1 MEQRRLILIIVLAL
15 IASLLWH
22 NWTMEHLPASPE
34 VQQSTIPSNQTG
46 NVNIAVNNA
55 VSTTPTDNT
64 SAPTNIAT
72 PTSTTTPT
80 ANTQQTSQV
89 VNVKTDVLDVDI
101 NTLGGTVTKAALLQY
116 PLVQG
121 KSQPVVLMNNDP
133 LSRYLAQSTLVSA
146 DNSFSDSTL
155 IYSSTQSFYQ
165 LNKGQQQLVVNLTYQ
180 ADNGLKIVKSYT
192 FTQGKYNIDV
202 NYHIQ
207 NGGSAVWQGNVYGL
221 LSRTNAVEQTSGMF
235 HVSSYTGASV
245 STQGSPYQKISFKDM
260 QKQNLNTTSPGG
272 WVAMQQ
278 HYFLS
283 SWVPNQQQNN
293 RYFSQI
299 DNSGLYTVGVASAP
313 ISVNPGQTV
322 TTGMQL
328 YAGPELADQLKALAP
343 HLDLTIDYG
352 WLWFISD
359 AIFWA
364 MEKIYNVVGN
374 WGWSIVLVTILI
386 KLLFY
391 PLSATSY
398 RSMAR
403 MRKIQPKL
411 QSLKDRYGDDR
422 QKLAQA
428 TMELYRQEK
437 ANPMSG
443 CLPILVQIPVF
454 IALYWVLVESVQL
467 RQAPFIFWI
476 HDLAARDPYFI
487 LPIINGLAMFVQ
499 QKLNPPPPDPTQ
511 AKIMMFLP
519 VIFTFIF
526 INFPAGLVL
535 YWVVNSVISILQQW
549 FIMRQVEKADQITV
563 ISKSNS

>member
-1 MEQRRLILIIVLAL
+1 MEQRRIFLIILLAL
-15 IASLLWH
+15 ITSLLWH
-22 NWTMEHLPASPE
+22 NWTMEHLPTTPVAQTTP
-34 VQQSTIPSNQTG
+34 VPNNQSA

-55 VSTTPTDNT
+55 ASTTPPTVTSSVPVSAVTNT
-64 SAPTNIAT
+64 P
-72 PTSTTTPT
+72 STVVT
-80 ANTQQTSQV
+80 TQQTGQTI
-89 VNVKTDVLDVDI
+89 NVKTDMLDIDI
-101 NTLGGTVTKAALLQY
+101 NTLGGTITRAALLQY

-121 KSQPVVLMNNDP
+121 QPQPVILMNNDP
-133 LSRYLAQSTLVSA
+133 LTRYLAQSSLVST
-146 DNSFSDSTL
+146 DNNFTDSNL

-165 LNKGQQQLVVNLTYQ
+165 LNQGQKQLVVNLTYQ
-180 ADNGLKIVKSYT
+180 GSNGLKIVKSYT
-192 FTQGKYNIDV
+192 FNQGKYNIGI
-202 NYHIQ
+202 NYTIQ
-207 NGGSAVWQGNVYGL
+207 NSGTAPWQGNVYGL
-221 LSRTNAVEQTSGMF
+221 LSRTNATEQTGGMF

-245 STQGSPYQKISFKDM
+245 STQDSPYEKISFKNM
-260 QKQNLNTTSPGG
+260 QKANLNTTSAGG

-283 SWVPNQQQNN
+283 AWVPNQQQNN
-293 RYFSQI
+293 RYFTQI
-299 DNSGLYTVGVASAP
+299 DNNGLYTAGVASAP
-313 ISVNPGQTV
+313 ISVSPGQTV

-359 AIFWA
+359 IIFWA
-364 MEKIYNVVGN
+364 MQHIFNVVGN

-487 LPIINGLAMFVQ
+487 LPIINGLLMFVQ

-511 AKIMMFLP
+511 AKIMTFLP

-526 INFPAGLVL
+526 MNFPAGLVL
-535 YWVVNSVISILQQW
+535 YWVVNSLVSILQQW
-549 FIMRQVEKADQITV
+549 FIMRQVERAGQITL
-563 ISKSNS
+563 ISKS

>member
-1 MEQRRLILIIVLAL
+1 MEQRRLILIIFLAL

-22 NWTMEHLPASPE
+22 NWTMEHLPPPPQAQQTTVSAS
-34 VQQSTIPSNQTG
+34 QTG

-55 VSTTPTDNT
+55 TN
-64 SAPTNIAT
+64 SAPTTTDNVSTSGTTSAAPT
-72 PTSTTTPT
+72 PNT
-80 ANTQQTSQV
+80 AAQQTSQTI
-89 VNVKTDVLDVDI
+89 NVKTDVLDVDI
-101 NTLGGTVTKAALLQY
+101 NTLGGTITKAALLQY

-121 KSQPVVLMNNDP
+121 TSQPVVLMNNDP
-133 LSRYLAQSTLVSA
+133 LTRYLAQSTLVSA
-146 DNSFSDSTL
+146 DNSFSDSNL
-155 IYSSTQSFYQ
+155 IYTATQSFYQ
-165 LNKGQQQLVVNLTYQ
+165 LNKNQQQLVVNLTSQ
-180 ADNGLKIVKSYT
+180 TSNGLKIVKSYT
-192 FTQGKYNIDV
+192 FTEGNYNIDI

-207 NGGSAVWQGNVYGL
+207 NNGAASWQGNVFGL
-221 LSRTNAVEQTSGMF
+221 LSRTNTVEQSSGMF

-245 STQGSPYQKISFKDM
+245 STQDSPYQKVSFKEM
-260 QKQNLNTTSPGG
+260 QKQNLNTTSTGG
-272 WVAMQQ
+272 WIAMQQ

-283 SWVPNQQQNN
+283 AWVPSQQQSN

-299 DNSGLYTVGVASAP
+299 DNSGLYTVGVAGPSVT
-313 ISVNPGQTV
+313 VNPGQTV

-328 YAGPELADQLKALAP
+328 YSGPELADQLKALAP

-364 MEKIYNVVGN
+364 MQKIYNIVGN

-398 RSMAR
+398 RSMAK
-403 MRKIQPKL
+403 MRKLQPKL

-437 ANPMSG
+437 ANPMTG
-443 CLPILVQIPVF
+443 CLPIVVQIPVF

-487 LPIINGLAMFVQ
+487 LPVINGFLMFVQ
-499 QKLNPPPPDPTQ
+499 QKLNPPPQDPTQ

-519 VIFTFIF
+519 VIFTFVF

-535 YWVVNSVISILQQW
+535 YWVVNSLVSILQQW
-549 FIMRQVEKADQITV
+549 FITRQVEKDDKVVV
-563 ISKSNS
+563 ISKN

>member
-1 MEQRRLILIIVLAL
+1 MEQRRIFLIILLAL

-22 NWTMEHLPASPE
+22 NWTMEHLPPAPAAQTTTSPE
-34 VQQSTIPSNQTG
+34 NQSG
-46 NVNIAVNNA
+46 NVNIAVNSAINN
-55 VSTTPTDNT
+55 TPTTNT
-64 SAPTNIAT
+64 QPANTVTPQTASAT
-72 PTSTTTPT
+72 PVAATQTTG
-80 ANTQQTSQV
+80 QI
-89 VNVKTDVLDVDI
+89 VNIKTDLLDVDI
-101 NTLGGTVTKAALLQY
+101 NTLGGTVTRAALLQY
-116 PLVQG
+116 PLEQG
-121 KSQPVVLMNNDP
+121 KPQPVVLMNNDP
-133 LSRYLAQSTLVSA
+133 LTRYLAQSSLVSA
-146 DNSFSDSTL
+146 DNSFSDSNLVYT
-155 IYSSTQSFYQ
+155 STQSYYQ
-165 LNKGQQQLVVNLTYQ
+165 LNKDQPQLIVNLTYVGN
-180 ADNGLKIVKSYT
+180 NGLKIVKSYT
-192 FTQGKYNIDV
+192 FTQGKYNIGV
-202 NYHIQ
+202 NYSIQ
-207 NGGSAVWQGNVYGL
+207 NTGTTVWQGNVYGL
-221 LSRTNAVEQTSGMF
+221 LSRTNNVVQAASMF
-235 HVSSYTGASV
+235 HVSSYTGASI
-245 STQGSPYQKISFKDM
+245 STQDSPYQKVTYKDM
-260 QKQNLNTTSPGG
+260 QKNNLNTTSAGG
-272 WVAMQQ
+272 WVAMQE

-283 SWVPNQQQNN
+283 AWVPNQQQNN
-293 RYFSQI
+293 RYFTQI
-299 DNSGLYTVGVASAP
+299 DNSGLYTAGVASSP
-313 ISVNPGQTV
+313 VTVNPGQIA

-328 YAGPELADQLKALAP
+328 YVGPELADQLKPLAP

-364 MEKIYNVVGN
+364 MQKIYNIVGN

-386 KLLFY
+386 KLIFY

-437 ANPMSG
+437 ANPMTG

-499 QKLNPPPPDPTQ
+499 QRLSPPPADPTQ

-535 YWVVNSVISILQQW
+535 YWVVNSLVSILQQW
-549 FIMRQVEKADQITV
+549 FIMRQVERDSQVTV
-563 ISKSNS
+563 ISRGN